1 MKNAARLLFICLLFA
16 AGDARA
22 QFQNHE
28 MMLLAGDNAAVL
40 AADPALRSDFFQYM
54 ARPFR
59 DRTERLHSARV
70 ETLQMDLA
78 VDDESGR
85 LTLEN
90 WGDNRADIRPGAP
103 MLKVAAGG
111 LSGTTYNSAGIKDK
125 EYSGEA
131 GGAYVRFWTFE
142 AEASQLRQEAA
153 GSASPGEDKKS
164 GAGAA
169 ISLGG
174 EGARLGLHA
183 NTNTA
188 KRASSGLELPNTSAG
203 AALAFRSGIV
213 DVGFTADYVNRGMKA
228 AAGALEIKRSGPLLG
243 VQTMIKPH
251 KSVTGALRASVSNLS
266 GDRTSGGG
274 KSNVTSA
281 NVELGTRLEWKP
293 EGTPLTLAMGY
304 EKLDYIQGNKGK
316 KAESQHRLKTLA
328 ASFRFFDGRFLLGAQ
343 VEELTLSY
351 DVYNNNVFS
360 GTHDDNSCVT
370 MAGGAEVWLLPW
382 FAVRGSVKRMD
393 FQDDLTKVETFYNS
407 VAAGAG
413 LKVQNLSLDVTAR
426 KIMGDSEV
434 TKQDEFSGVK
444 AALAY
449 KF

>member
-1 MKNAARLLFICLLFA
+1 MKNAARLLLLCLCLA
-16 AGDARA
+16 ANARA
-22 QFQNHE
+22 QFQTHE
-28 MMLLAGDNAAVL
+28 MRLLTGDITAVPAG
-40 AADPALRSDFFQYM
+40 DPALRSDFFQYM
-54 ARPFR
+54 VRPFR
-59 DRTERLHSARV
+59 DRTERLRSARV

-90 WGDNRADIRPGAP
+90 WGDNRADIRPGSSL
-103 MLKVAAGG
+103 LKVAAGG
-111 LSGTTYNSAGIKDK
+111 LSGTTYDSAGAKDK

-131 GGAYVRFWTFE
+131 GGAYVRFGTFE
-142 AEASQLRQEAA
+142 AEASQMRQEAK
-153 GSASPGEDKKS
+153 SSLVPGEDKKS

-188 KRASSGLELPNTSAG
+188 KRASSGLELPNNSAG

-213 DVGFTADYVNRGMKA
+213 DFGFTADYVNRGMKA
-228 AAGALEIKRSGPLLG
+228 TAGALEIKRSGPLLG
-243 VQTMIKPH
+243 VQTMIRPH
-251 KSVTGALRASVSNLS
+251 KGFTAALRGSISNLS
-266 GDRTSGGG
+266 GDRTVGGS
-274 KSNVTSA
+274 KSNVTSENA
-281 NVELGTRLEWKP
+281 ELGARLEWKP
-293 EGTPLTLAMGY
+293 EETPLILAMGY
-304 EKLDYIQGNKGK
+304 EKLDYIQGNKSS
-316 KAESQHRLKTLA
+316 KAESQHKLKTLA
-328 ASFRFFDGRFLLGAQ
+328 ATFRFFDGRFLVGAQ
-343 VEELTLSY
+343 VEELSLTY
-351 DVYNNNVFS
+351 DVYTNNVFT
-360 GTHDDNSCVT
+360 GPHDDNSCVT

-393 FQDDLTKVETFYNS
+393 FQNDLTKVETFYNS
-407 VAAGAG
+407 VAAGAA

-426 KIMGDSEV
+426 KVLGDSDV
-434 TKQDEFSGVK
+434 PKQDEFTGVK

>member
-1 MKNAARLLFICLLFA
+1 MKNAARLLLLCLCLA
-16 AGDARA
+16 AADARA
-22 QFQNHE
+22 QFQTHE
-28 MMLLAGDNAAVL
+28 MMLLTGDTTAGPAG
-40 AADPALRSDFFQYM
+40 DPALRSDFFQYM
-54 ARPFR
+54 VRPYR

-90 WGDNRADIRPGAP
+90 WGDNRADIRPGSSL
-103 MLKVAAGG
+103 LKVAAGG
-111 LSGTTYNSAGIKDK
+111 LSGTTYNSAGAKDK
-125 EYSGEA
+125 EYAGAA
-131 GGAYVRFWTFE
+131 GGAYLRFGTFE
-142 AEASQLRQEAA
+142 AEASQLRQEAK
-153 GSASPGEDKKS
+153 SSLVPGEDKKS

-188 KRASSGLELPNTSAG
+188 KRDSAGLELPNNSAG
-203 AALAFRSGIV
+203 AAVAFRSGIV
-213 DVGFTADYVNRGMKA
+213 DFGFTADYVNRGMKA
-228 AAGALEIKRSGPLLG
+228 ATGALEIKRSGPLLG
-243 VQTMIKPH
+243 LQTMIRPH
-251 KSVTGALRASVSNLS
+251 KGVPGALRASISNLS
-266 GDRTSGGG
+266 GDRTFGGS
-274 KSNVTSA
+274 KVDVTSE
-281 NVELGTRLEWKP
+281 NVELGARFEWKP
-293 EGTPLTLAMGY
+293 EETPLTLAMGY
-304 EKLDYIQGNKGK
+304 EKLDYIQGNKSS

-328 ASFRFFDGRFLLGAQ
+328 ASFRFFDGRFLVGAQ
-343 VEELTLSY
+343 VEELTLTY
-351 DVYNNNVFS
+351 DVFVNNVFS

-413 LKVQNLSLDVTAR
+413 LKIQNLSLDVTAR
-426 KIMGDSEV
+426 KIMGDSNV
-434 TKQDEFSGVK
+434 PKQDEFTGVK